1 MPKPTQSFIKKVT
14 SNQRRLQRLRYLDR
28 NSFRDTNQ
36 AKACHSLIHNLIE
49 HYKLEDE
56 VDAELVSGILYEL
69 GGAFGFL
76 SELTYGQFR
85 NMEVY
90 QDRLVIPPNQRWE

>member
-1 MPKPTQSFIKKVT
+1 MCVQTNIEK
-14 SNQRRLQRLRYLDR
+14 LQEVNDFTTNFNLD
-28 NSFRDTNQ
+28 T

-76 SELTYGQFR
+76 SKLTYGQFR

>member
-1 MPKPTQSFIKKVT
+1 MCVQTNIEK
-14 SNQRRLQRLRYLDR
+14 LQEVNDFTTNFNLD
-28 NSFRDTNQ
+28 T

-76 SELTYGQFR
+76 IELTYGQFR

>member
-1 MPKPTQSFIKKVT
+1 MCVQSNIEKLQEVT
-14 SNQRRLQRLRYLDR
+14 DFTTNFNLD
-28 NSFRDTNQ
+28 T

-56 VDAELVSGILYEL
+56 TDAELVSGILYEL

-90 QDRLVIPPNQRWE
+90 QDRLVIRPHKWLE

>member
-1 MPKPTQSFIKKVT
+1 MCVQSNIEKLQEVT
-14 SNQRRLQRLRYLDR
+14 D
-28 NSFRDTNQ
+28 FTTNFNLET

-49 HYKLEDE
+49 HYKLENE

-76 SELTYGQFR
+76 AELTYGQFR

-90 QDRLVIPPNQRWE
+90 QDRLVIPQNKRWE

>member
-1 MPKPTQSFIKKVT
+1 MCVQTNIEKLQKVNDFT
-14 SNQRRLQRLRYLDR
+14 TNFNLD
-28 NSFRDTNQ
+28 T

-56 VDAELVSGILYEL
+56 IDAELVSGILYEL

-90 QDRLVIPPNQRWE
+90 QDRLVIPPHKRLE

>member
-1 MPKPTQSFIKKVT
+1 MCVQTNIEK
-14 SNQRRLQRLRYLDR
+14 LQEVNDFTTNFNLD
-28 NSFRDTNQ
+28 T

-69 GGAFGFL
+69 GGAFGLL
-76 SELTYGQFR
+76 SKLTYGQFR

>member
-1 MPKPTQSFIKKVT
+1 MCVQTNIEK
-14 SNQRRLQRLRYLDR
+14 LQEVNDFTTNFNLD
-28 NSFRDTNQ
+28 T

-49 HYKLEDE
+49 HYKLENE

>member
-49 HYKLEDE
+49 HYKLED
-56 VDAELVSGILYEL
+56 DADEKAIQEILYNL

-76 SELTYGQFR
+76 SELTWGQFR
-85 NMEVY
+85 GTKVY
-90 QDRLVIPPNQRWE
+90 HDRLVVPPYEG

>member
-1 MPKPTQSFIKKVT
+1 MCVQTNIEKLNEVNDFTTNF
-14 SNQRRLQRLRYLDR
+14 NLD
-28 NSFRDTNQ
+28 T

-76 SELTYGQFR
+76 AELTYGQFR

-90 QDRLVIPPNQRWE
+90 QDRLVIPQNKRWE

>member
-1 MPKPTQSFIKKVT
+1 MCVQTNIEK
-14 SNQRRLQRLRYLDR
+14 LQEVNDFTTNFNLD
-28 NSFRDTNQ
+28 T

>member
-1 MPKPTQSFIKKVT
+1 MCVQTNIEKLNEVNDFTTNF
-14 SNQRRLQRLRYLDR
+14 NLD
-28 NSFRDTNQ
+28 T

>member
-1 MPKPTQSFIKKVT
+1 MCLTTNIETLEDVDDFT
-14 SNQRRLQRLRYLDR
+14 TNFNLD
-28 NSFRDTNQ
+28 T

-49 HYKLEDE
+49 HYKLED
-56 VDAELVSGILYEL
+56 DADEKAIQEILYNL

-85 NMEVY
+85 GTKVY
-90 QDRLVIPPNQRWE
+90 HDRLVIPPSIY

>member
-1 MPKPTQSFIKKVT
+1 MCVQTNIEKLNEVNDFTTNF
-14 SNQRRLQRLRYLDR
+14 NLD
-28 NSFRDTNQ
+28 T

-56 VDAELVSGILYEL
+56 VDAELVAGILYEL

>member
-1 MPKPTQSFIKKVT
+1 MCVQTNIEK
-14 SNQRRLQRLRYLDR
+14 LQEVNDFTTNFNLD
-28 NSFRDTNQ
+28 T

-49 HYKLEDE
+49 HYKLENE
-56 VDAELVSGILYEL
+56 VDAALVSGILYEL

-90 QDRLVIPPNQRWE
+90 QDRLVIPPHKRLE

>member
-1 MPKPTQSFIKKVT
+1 MCVQTNIEK
-14 SNQRRLQRLRYLDR
+14 LQEVNDFTTNFNLD
-28 NSFRDTNQ
+28 T

-49 HYKLEDE
+49 HYKLENE

-90 QDRLVIPPNQRWE
+90 QDRLVIPPHKRLE

>member
-1 MPKPTQSFIKKVT
+1 MCVQTNIEKL
-14 SNQRRLQRLRYLDR
+14 NQVIDFTNNFNLD
-28 NSFRDTNQ
+28 T
-36 AKACHSLIHNLIE
+36 AKACHSLIHNLFE

>member
-1 MPKPTQSFIKKVT
+1 MCVQTNIEKLNEVNDFTTNF
-14 SNQRRLQRLRYLDR
+14 NLD
-28 NSFRDTNQ
+28 T

-76 SELTYGQFR
+76 SKLTYGQFR